1 MFSASRTACSEISF
15 LLLFL
20 FIAFF
25 QMPPDRT
32 YVDDEIGQCS
42 EDTEHLGAVNDRFG
56 ATRLRHTGMV

>member
-42 EDTEHLGAVNDRFG
+42 EDTEHLRAVDDRLG
-56 ATRLRHTGMV
+56 RARLRHTGMV